1 MRLPLLG
8 TGLFNEAQHPDAA
21 LVTFPNAG
29 HLINLEE
36 PAMFNRVVLDFITEV
51 DAGRWP
57 TRDPLSMGES
67 ALLPDEE

>member
-1 MRLPLLG
+1 
-8 TGLFNEAQHPDAA
+8 
-21 LVTFPNAG
+21 
-29 HLINLEE
+29 
-36 PAMFNRVVLDFITEV
+36 MFNRIVLEFITEV